1 MKKKKKTSKRKVDF
15 SQEWKN
21 IIFNIIF
28 SIVAISIVIIFY
40 ERIVLTAILEG
51 VLGIIGLIKWR
62 SKVTLSIYVL
72 GGVWLTLVVGL
83 VVVLNH
89 NVWVRGWP
97 VVITIYGWGGILK
110 GIWMLVFPNSAAKFT
125 QAYSKTRLFCWR
137 IQL

>member
-72 GGVWLTLVVGL
+72 GGVWLTLAEMMVIFMSGAWTYKIPSILHVIPL
-83 VVVLNH
+83 WLIF
-89 NVWVRGWP
+89 VWANASAYLYETGKE
-97 VVITIYGWGGILK
+97 LK
-110 GIWMLVFPNSAAKFT
+110 KIAEKNEHK
-125 QAYSKTRLFCWR
+125 R
-137 IQL
+137 